1 MLPNPNVFDFFAF
14 VVEGNY
20 GVHYISS
27 SFGTLPWWALH
38 LWGSHFGDYYACK
51 APWGRYWGERLLY
64 SLIQGSPFKAIPIVS
79 TLCLKGSTPFVAL
92 ASTLGS
98 LSLHQIQEAYK
109 SERPPWVNTLP
120 NTLNMAP
127 INNMCLPSSQSLEK
141 AFGYVMLPI
150 HFILMFV
157 YIPPSIN
164 LQCHPT
170 WSTTPH
176 TNLIFLFVSVHQWT
190 SIEPMHLTPKFALI

>member
-1 MLPNPNVFDFFAF
+1 MR
-14 VVEGNY
+14 GY
-20 GVHYISS
+20 Y
-27 SFGTLPWWALH
+27 TH
-38 LWGSHFGDYYACK
+38 LYKG
-51 APWGRYWGERLLY
+51 P
-64 SLIQGSPFKAIPIVS
+64 PFKAIPIVS

-98 LSLHQIQEAYK
+98 LSLHQIQEAYEW
-109 SERPPWVNTLP
+109 ERPPWVNTLP

-141 AFGYVMLPI
+141 GFSYVELPI

-190 SIEPMHLTPKFALI
+190 SIKAMHLTPKFALI